1 MALLTAC
8 WGLSAGDLDELI
20 VAHQQYIDTMLRKA
34 LLDDASE
41 LNTVSSLLSAAPL
54 TLLPRKIL
62 AVLEDH
68 IVGTDSPSKYG

>member
-1 MALLTAC
+1 MPWVALLTAC

-41 LNTVSSLLSAAPL
+41 LNTVSSPTVRRTADSASSQDFSSA
-54 TLLPRKIL
+54 
-62 AVLEDH
+62 
-68 IVGTDSPSKYG
+68 